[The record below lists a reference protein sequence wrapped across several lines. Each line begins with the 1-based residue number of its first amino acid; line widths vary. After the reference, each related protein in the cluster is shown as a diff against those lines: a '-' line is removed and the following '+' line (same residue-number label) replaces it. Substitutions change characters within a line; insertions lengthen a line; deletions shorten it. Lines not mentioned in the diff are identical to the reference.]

1 MEIGPGAGYP
11 LRTGFATLAK
21 KFAKEKRLLRLAR
34 ALICRYRTPAEP
46 QQFDEKTL

>member
-21 KFAKEKRLLRLAR
+21 KITKEKQFLGLYKGSIYGLLRL
-34 ALICRYRTPAEP
+34 
-46 QQFDEKTL
+46 